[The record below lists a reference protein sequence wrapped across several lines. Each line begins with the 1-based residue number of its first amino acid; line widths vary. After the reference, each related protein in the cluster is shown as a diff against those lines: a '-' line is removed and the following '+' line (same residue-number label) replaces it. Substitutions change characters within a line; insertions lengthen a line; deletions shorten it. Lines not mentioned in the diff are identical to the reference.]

1 MKKGKLTIIVTL
13 GIITMFLMALI
24 FIQFKTVEKTNLS
37 DIENLRE
44 TELREQLSSWKT
56 KYQEVNLKIEE
67 NLSKIQEYEKN
78 VNTEQESSELLSK
91 ELEQTNILLGKV
103 DCIGEG
109 VVITLNDND
118 EYDITASDLLEL
130 INELNYA
137 GAEAISI
144 NGQRLTS
151 RTDIV
156 DVGDT
161 IIIGGQRIADPYEV
175 RAIGNQKYLT
185 STLSLKDTGFID
197 KYSNSGKSVKLETS
211 ERVIVVKY
219 NSQMKIKY
227 IRESVAQ

>member
-1 MKKGKLTIIVTL
+1 
-13 GIITMFLMALI
+13 MFLMALI